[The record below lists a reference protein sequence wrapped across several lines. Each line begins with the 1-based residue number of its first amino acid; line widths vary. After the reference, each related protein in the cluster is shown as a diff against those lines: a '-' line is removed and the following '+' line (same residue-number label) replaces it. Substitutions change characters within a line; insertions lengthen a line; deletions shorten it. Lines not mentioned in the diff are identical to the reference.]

1 MTLGF
6 HDPHGRRR
14 RQLRRSV
21 IRWLLGIGFI
31 VAAGAA
37 AYQTGSSL
45 AEREV
50 AELTQTVI
58 RLDER
63 VQELE
68 RENTGLQAG
77 LILNERYLKDAKLA
91 YERDV
96 PGGEVAALMDR
107 IQEKLAAGVD
117 RDRLAFLID
126 SAAKSRKCDGK
137 PATKRFVVRTPISR
151 SANDSVS
158 FARNAITITALG
170 ESARN
175 PEGKIEAWF
184 DPAQAVTLRLVQLGG
199 KTTIRKGKLPL
210 HTSVIIKNKEYIYS
224 VVEGTQRGFVEITGD
239 RCDYP

>member
-137 PATKRFVVRTPISR
+137 PVTKRFVVRTPISR

-224 VVEGTQRGFVEITGD
+224 VVEGARRGFVEITGD

>member
-21 IRWLLGIGFI
+21 IRWLLGIGAI
-31 VAAGAA
+31 VAAGAV

-50 AELTQTVI
+50 RGLTLTVAK
-58 RLDER
+58 LDER
-63 VQELE
+63 LLALE
-68 RENTGLQAG
+68 RENTEIQAG
-77 LILNERYLKDAKLA
+77 LILSERRLKDAKLA

-96 PGGEVAALMDR
+96 PGGEVAVLMGR
-107 IQEKLAAGVD
+107 VREKLAAGVD

-126 SAAKSRKCDGK
+126 SAGKPRACDGK
-137 PATKRFVVRTPISR
+137 PVTKRFVVRTPISR

-158 FARNAITITALG
+158 FAKNAITITALG

-175 PEGKIEAWF
+175 AEGQIEAWY
-184 DPAQAVTLRLVQLGG
+184 DPAEAVTLRLVQLGG
-199 KTTIRKGKLPL
+199 KTTVRKGKLPI
-210 HTSVIIKNKEYIYS
+210 HTSVIVKDKEYLYS
-224 VVEGTQRGFVEITGD
+224 VVEGAKRGFVEITGD

>member
-14 RQLRRSV
+14 RQVRRTV

-37 AYQTGSSL
+37 AYQIGSSL

-137 PATKRFVVRTPISR
+137 PVTKRFVVRTPISR

-175 PEGKIEAWF
+175 QEDKIEAWF

-224 VVEGTQRGFVEITGD
+224 VVEGTQRGFVDITGD

>member
-14 RQLRRSV
+14 RQVRRTV

-31 VAAGAA
+31 FAAGVA

-50 AELTQTVI
+50 AELTQTVAK
-58 RLDER
+58 LDER

-68 RENTGLQAG
+68 QENTGIQAG
-77 LILNERYLKDAKLA
+77 LILSERRLKDAKLA

-96 PGGEVAALMDR
+96 PGGEVAALMGR
-107 IQEKLAAGVD
+107 VQEKLAAGVD

-126 SAAKSRKCDGK
+126 SAGKARKCDDK
-137 PATKRFVVRTPISR
+137 PVTKRFVVRTPISR

-158 FARNAITITALG
+158 FAKNAITITALG

-175 PEGKIEAWF
+175 AEGKIEAWF

-210 HTSVIIKNKEYIYS
+210 HTSIVIKDREYIYS
-224 VVEGTQRGFVEITGD
+224 VIAGAQRGFVEITGD